1 MSDAEY
7 SEEYG
12 GLAASNTLDK
22 RENEDTSQSLTF
34 EMLVTAM
41 SPVQNCNHFAEPAAN
56 QPWGVIL

>member
-1 MSDAEY
+1 MLEAEY

-34 EMLVTAM
+34 EMLATAM
-41 SPVQNCNHFAEPAAN
+41 GPVQNCNHFAESAAN
-56 QPWGVIL
+56 QPWGAIL